1 MSQKENGKLAPK
13 KDRYWSVMLVG
24 DRGRVIPFRHFKGMA
39 LGVCC
44 VSFLLLVAFVVISI
58 LYVGQGQKLARLEQ
72 KLKEA
77 QLQSSKLR
85 DEKDLYLTKLMLTQK
100 QEKRATENP
109 ESAEAPKPAEAPKS
123 AASKPEL
130 AIGGLE
136 PVDAPPVKKKAPAEP
151 PAQKIKWSADIRRF
165 SVSYDPKSE
174 VLKAQFR
181 IYNTSKPKKR
191 LSGRSIVVFK
201 AQDDPPGKWMPVPRV
216 QLNSGEPKGNRG
228 QVFRVR
234 NYLTMKFRAY
244 RQKTPI
250 AFNSATVFIFS
261 NEGRMLAS
269 KDFYFTIETP
279 PPPKKQPAPSP
290 PAVQKTSPVPTPAP
304 AMDTSGAKPSAETA
318 KPTDQESSPLPAS
331 GSEPGSDDAPGTPLA
346 PSDQTQPPVDQ
357 KPSDMVEPPP
367 SGASPSGASDS
378 PMQTETPSGTEQTGT
393 EPLPKVEGETK

>member
-1 MSQKENGKLAPK
+1 
-13 KDRYWSVMLVG
+13 MLVG
-24 DRGRVIPFRHFKGMA
+24 DRGRVIPFRHFKAIA

-44 VSFLLLVAFVVISI
+44 LSFLLLVAFVVISI

-100 QEKRATENP
+100 QEKSATENP
-109 ESAEAPKPAEAPKS
+109 ESAKAAKPAEAGKS
-123 AASKPEL
+123 AASKPEPP
-130 AIGGLE
+130 IGGIE
-136 PVDAPPVKKKAPAEP
+136 PVDAPPVKKKSPAKP
-151 PAQKIKWSADIRRF
+151 PAPKIKWNADIRRF

-191 LSGRSIVVFK
+191 LSGRSVVVFK

-216 QLNSGEPKGNRG
+216 QLNSGEPTGTRG

-250 AFNSATVFIFS
+250 AFNSATVFVFS

-269 KDFYFTIETP
+269 KDFYFKVKTPPPPKKLPAP

-290 PAVQKTSPVPTPAP
+290 PAVQQTSPVPTPAP
-304 AMDTSGAKPSAETA
+304 TTGTSGVTPSPETTT
-318 KPTDQESSPLPAS
+318 PTDQQSRPLPAT
-331 GSEPGSDDAPGTPLA
+331 GSEPASDKAPGTPRT
-346 PSDQTQPPVDQ
+346 PSDQTQPPVDD
-357 KPSDMVEPPP
+357 KPSDAAEPPP
-367 SGASPSGASDS
+367 SGASPSDASDS
-378 PMQTETPSGTEQTGT
+378 PVQPETPPEAEQTVT
-393 EPLPKVEGETK
+393 APPPKVEGEAK